1 LFRIILNK
9 MISVLIADSQ
19 ILTREGIKS
28 MLSDIVDIRITGSA
42 KSAAELEQLIAE
54 HTPRVVIIDHDYNN
68 KFTLKHLQD
77 VYLKYNDTRILVL
90 SNRASRNRVLEVINL
105 GIKNYVFKECSREEL
120 VTAVYKT
127 ANDEQFFCQ
136 NTFETL
142 FGNRLLPE
150 REEPANTLSSRE
162 TEIIRLIASGM
173 TNKEIAEKLFLS
185 IHTVKTH
192 RKNIIKKIGFTFK
205 NAADLMLYT
214 QTNLI

>member
-1 LFRIILNK
+1 

-28 MLSDIVDIRITGSA
+28 MLSDIIDIRIIGSA
-42 KSAAELEQLIAE
+42 KSSVELEQLITE
-54 HTPRVVIIDHDYNN
+54 WRPRVVIIDHDYNN
-68 KFTLKHLQD
+68 RFTLQHLQD

-90 SNRASRNRVLEVINL
+90 SNRASRNKVLEVINL

-136 NTFETL
+136 NTFETI
-142 FGNRLLPE
+142 FGRKLLPE
-150 REEPANTLSSRE
+150 REEMANTLSSRE

-205 NAADLMLYT
+205 NAADLMRYT
-214 QTNLI
+214 QANLI